1 MTAPGVRSGLRVLVV
16 DDDVN
21 TVETTS
27 LLFLMSGYDA
37 QTAFSGSEAIERAR
51 AFKPHLILLDIGMP
65 KMNGYAVAREL
76 RRSASVLRMPS
87 MGPALKPMAGVPG
100 GTLSSRASPSRARWP
115 ALLRS
120 CDRLFLHTI
129 RLFPGLRLKCSC
141 SPALSALDVVPQRQ
155 ASFVLGTDCRV
166 IFP

>member
-27 LLFLMSGYDA
+27 LLFLMSVYDA

-87 MGPALKPMAGVPG
+87 MGPALKPMVGVPERKSAQR
-100 GTLSSRASPSRARWP
+100 SS
-115 ALLRS
+115 
-120 CDRLFLHTI
+120 
-129 RLFPGLRLKCSC
+129 
-141 SPALSALDVVPQRQ
+141 
-155 ASFVLGTDCRV
+155 
-166 IFP
+166 

>member
-16 DDDVN
+16 DDDVD

-37 QTAFSGSEAIERAR
+37 RTAFSGSEAIERAR

-87 MGPALKPMAGVPG
+87 MGPARESMVGCTRLLPRTSIGCVGNTPCSVCHGRTRLAL
-100 GTLSSRASPSRARWP
+100 TL
-115 ALLRS
+115 
-120 CDRLFLHTI
+120 
-129 RLFPGLRLKCSC
+129 
-141 SPALSALDVVPQRQ
+141 
-155 ASFVLGTDCRV
+155 CRV
-166 IFP
+166 RHHRTLNLFVHRRSAIAGINDARCARFL